1 MRLLSGAKFAAVVAT
16 GLLLAGCGSGGG
28 GAPQTIDVGKPTT
41 AVGSTKNTPPAIEGA
56 PLTAVTIGSAY
67 SFQPRGSDAEGDAIR
82 FEIANK
88 PAWMAF
94 DTATGRLSGTPTA
107 NDAGIYA
114 NIRITASD
122 GKSSTALPAFSVT
135 VVRASTD
142 PAFDKDADFAARVA
156 YSKAWYANNFG
167 DYASLEDLLRD
178 HGLSAKGDVTVAGSR
193 AINTDPQFSL
203 SGGKS
208 FKSTMTPTARQGG
221 NLHVDFYKWAPAGPQ
236 KDGDSVRE
244 FYLQYTV
251 YWTREALAWTHRD
264 AQKGEGYKT
273 LLLEGYGPGQI
284 QPGMQRRLGVVTAEV
299 NGRNGCTRNVKTSSV
314 GNLWFVQSSLHD
326 PAVTVNAASK
336 LEDYIAKYG
345 LTYTVRDNT
354 KWGYVA
360 SAADW
365 SYKGRWETGGD
376 WTRNLIDHPDRGHPY
391 GGWGWP
397 ELKKPADHTPW
408 VKDGWTVVEIYV
420 RQDPTVIGY
429 SAEGKPQ
436 YNPQTFRVWAAPYG
450 EAPRLLFDSTTASC
464 DLAYKAD
471 NYKWFRLLYYDT
483 NIVEAG
489 GFGAKVDARMFQPTA
504 TEFEI
509 VYEPGADDKPKGHPF
524 YAHSVTGDK
533 TVGTDHEFVGNRIG
547 WNIGTMQGQLF
558 TILDSRYIGLV
569 QDGVDAA
576 GQPVMKRKT
585 RLTVEPMAG
594 IPVGGTGNAEG
605 FVTEGDYLQ
614 VQTFAEEGY
623 RPPLDIYYDE
633 LLMSYEPIPFPGHLD
648 KPLPA
653 P

>member
-1 MRLLSGAKFAAVVAT
+1 MRLLSGAKCAAVVVT

-28 GAPQTIDVGKPTT
+28 APQTLDVGKPTT
-41 AVGSTKNTPPAIEGA
+41 TVGSTKNTPPVIEGA

-67 SFQPRGSDAEGDAIR
+67 VFQPRGSDAEGDAIR

-88 PAWMAF
+88 PAWMVF
-94 DTATGRLSGTPTA
+94 DAATGRLSGTPTA
-107 NDAGIYA
+107 KDAGIYA

-122 GKSSTALPAFSVT
+122 GKSSTELPAFSVT
-135 VVRASTD
+135 VARAAAD

-156 YSKAWYANNFG
+156 HSKAWYANNFG
-167 DYASLEDLLRD
+167 DYASLEDLLKD
-178 HGLSAKGDVTVAGSR
+178 HGLSARGDVTDFGSR
-193 AINTDPQFSL
+193 AINTDPRFTL

-208 FKSTMTPTARQGG
+208 FKSTMTPTERQGG
-221 NLHVDFYKWAPAGPQ
+221 NLHVDFYKWAPAGPH

-251 YWTREALAWTHRD
+251 YWTREALTWTHRD

-284 QPGMQRRLGVVTAEV
+284 QPGMQRRIGVVTAEV
-299 NGRNGCTRNVKTSSV
+299 NGRNGCTRSVKTSSV

-336 LEDYIAKYG
+336 LEDFIAKHG
-345 LTYTVRDNT
+345 LTSSVRDNT

-360 SAADW
+360 STADW

-489 GFGAKVDARMFQPTA
+489 GFGAKVDARTFQPTA
-504 TEFEI
+504 NQFEI
-509 VYEPGADDKPKGHPF
+509 IYEAGADDRPKGHPF
-524 YAHSVTGDK
+524 YAHAVTGDK
-533 TVGTDHEFVGNRIG
+533 TVGADHEFVGNRIG
-547 WNIGTMQGQLF
+547 WNTGALKGQLA
-558 TILDSRYIGLV
+558 TIVDSHYIGLV
-569 QDGVDAA
+569 QDGFDSS
-576 GQPVMKRKT
+576 GKPVMKRKS
-585 RLTVEPMAG
+585 RLTVEAMSALPT
-594 IPVGGTGNAEG
+594 GGTGNADG

-633 LLMSYEPIPFPGHLD
+633 LLMSYEPIPFPGQLD
-648 KPLPA
+648 KPLPT